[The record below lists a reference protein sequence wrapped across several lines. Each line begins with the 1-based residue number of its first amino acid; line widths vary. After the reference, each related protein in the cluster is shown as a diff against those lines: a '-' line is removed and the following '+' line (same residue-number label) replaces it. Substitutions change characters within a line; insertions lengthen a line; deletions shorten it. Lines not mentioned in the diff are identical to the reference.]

1 MQTVTSIA
9 PGVARALPE
18 TDWVWLRDGTP
29 VYIRPVQPADLDLE
43 RRFVHGLSRETA
55 YQRLMSGR
63 NPLPG
68 ELERWTA
75 IDHSR
80 EIALI
85 AVATVHGVEQQLGV
99 ARCVRDDADPRVC
112 DFAIVIGDEW
122 QYRGLGRALLRGLM
136 RAATE
141 AGVEVLSGITLSTNH
156 PMLALAHKLGFRAC
170 RESGDATV
178 TRIEM
183 RLAGGDG

>member
-9 PGVARALPE
+9 PGAVGTPPE
-18 TDWVWLRDGTP
+18 IDRVWLRDGTP
-29 VYIRPVQPADLDLE
+29 AYIRPVQPADLELE

-63 NPLPG
+63 NLLPG
-68 ELERWTA
+68 ELERWTD

-85 AVATVHGVEQQLGV
+85 AIATVHGVEQQLGV
-99 ARCVRDDADPRVC
+99 ARCVRNDADPRVC

-122 QYRGLGRALLRGLM
+122 QHHGLGRALLRGLM
-136 RAATE
+136 RSATE
-141 AGVEVLSGITLSTNH
+141 AGVEVFSGITLSTNH
-156 PMLALAHKLGFRAC
+156 PMLALARKLGFRAF
-170 RESGDATV
+170 REPGDATV

-183 RLAGGDG
+183 RLASVYR